1 MEISETIFVEIAGDS
16 AADEACPFTHSTDD
30 AHNNLTN
37 CWDNNPTIL
46 AANLGSEWHF
56 GSLEE
61 GTMANGTSIAVQHS
75 AHHLIPGNESWPK
88 TRLMKWMDKKNKKE
102 DSRVNGDIGYDVNG
116 LENGCSLPGSAGA
129 TKTVADKSNGI
140 ASWKAHP
147 DQEGYAHAAM
157 ESTLYHR
164 QFHDRHPTYSAF
176 VVNVLNKISEKLDD
190 PVDDGLSPGC
200 GKKNCG
206 CGGGPNRNVPPFN
219 PPFKLLSRLENVAV
233 RLHEKLVANYRTWK
247 LPIVTSAWALTFRK
261 TIDIRSV
268 KEEIAQQGAALRE
281 RIGQQTGSP

>member
-1 MEISETIFVEIAGDS
+1 VEISETIFIEIAGTS
-16 AADEACPFTHSTDD
+16 AADEACPFAHSNDD
-30 AHNNLTN
+30 TNDNVTN

-56 GSLEE
+56 ASLEE
-61 GTMANGTSIAVQHS
+61 GTTAKGTSIAVQHS

-88 TRLMKWMDKKNKKE
+88 THLMKWMDRKDKKQK
-102 DSRVNGDIGYDVNG
+102 SCVNGNIGYDVNG
-116 LENGCSLPGSAGA
+116 RENGCSLPGSAGA

-140 ASWKAHP
+140 ASWSTHP

-176 VVNVLNKISEKLDD
+176 VVNVLNKISEKLDG
-190 PVDDGLSPGC
+190 PVVDGLSPGC
-200 GKKNCG
+200 GKKECG

-219 PPFKLLSRLENVAV
+219 PPFNLLPRLEDVAV
-233 RLHEKLVANYRTWK
+233 RLHNKLVENYRKWK

-261 TIDIRSV
+261 TIDVHSV
-268 KEEIAQQGAALRE
+268 KEDIAKQGAALRK
-281 RIGQQTGSP
+281 RFTQKTGSP